1 LGYLDDSRRARAV
14 LEDVWKTRITVG
26 IIGVVVGP
34 IHLEISVAMSPIVIL
49 GLLKSRGRGEA
60 TIKNDATRLRE
71 TSAELGDR

>member
-1 LGYLDDSRRARAV
+1 M
-14 LEDVWKTRITVG
+14 G
-26 IIGVVVGP
+26 IIGVVVSP